1 MHYYLLLLS
10 CMHPHKM
17 HYIIYYYPAP
27 PIKISDEEIGQMA
40 RESLL
45 FSHDSHVVGLQF
57 CVARESHCITHKIYH

>member
-1 MHYYLLLLS
+1 MHYYLLLS
-10 CMHPHKM
+10 CTPIKC
-17 HYIIYYYPAP
+17 IIICYYPAP

-45 FSHDSHVVGLQF
+45 FSHDSHVVGLEF